1 MTKVVVDLDPIDVWR
16 IQVKAEASGVTP
28 GDVVRDELQVHRT
41 GLAFLDRVRSCVL
54 AGMCDADIAAE
65 MQRTPGAIATAR
77 RSMKLP
83 ANHRYRYQHNG
94 GRRAA

>member
-16 IQVKAEASGVTP
+16 IQTKAEAAGVSP
-28 GDVVRDELQVHRT
+28 GDIVRDELQAHRT
-41 GLAFLDRVRSCVL
+41 GSEFLDRVRSRVR

-65 MQRTPGAIATAR
+65 LQRTPAAIATAR
-77 RSMKLP
+77 RSMELP
-83 ANHRYRYQHNG
+83 ANHRYRYRENG